1 MSAKSTSLTVLIT
14 GTSSGIGRAAV
25 KSFSDQGWNVAA
37 TLRTPTNER
46 DMQTWPGVKLY
57 ALDVTD
63 TVSIDKALNA
73 VIADFGKVD
82 VLVNNAGY
90 GVDGVFEAMADDV
103 IERQFNT
110 NVFGL
115 MRTTRAIIPH
125 MRQQGGGT
133 IIQIASMGGR
143 LAFPLFSIYHGTKWA
158 VEGFT
163 ESLHYEL
170 KPFGISLKLIE
181 PGAIK
186 TEFYGTGRE
195 MVKPKN
201 TTAYDE
207 FVAKCDKVNQESGAK
222 GESAAVVA
230 KAIYKAAT
238 DGSNTMRYPVG
249 APAPLLLRL
258 RKLLPDKLWFGVV
271 NSSYKL

>member
-1 MSAKSTSLTVLIT
+1 MNQTPLTRTVLVT

-25 KSFSDQGWNVAA
+25 KAFSDKGWNVAA
-37 TLRTPTNER
+37 TLRTPTKETE
-46 DMQTWPGVKLY
+46 MQTWPGVTLY

-63 TVSIDKALNA
+63 TASIGAALNR
-73 VIADFGKVD
+73 IITDFGGVD

-90 GVDGVFEAMADDV
+90 GVDGVFEAMTDEI

-115 MRTTRAIIPH
+115 MRMTRALIPH
-125 MRQQGGGT
+125 MRQRGRGT

-163 ESLHYEL
+163 ESLQFEL
-170 KPFGISLKLIE
+170 NPFHIRLKLIE

-186 TEFYGTGRE
+186 TEFYGAGRE
-195 MVKPKN
+195 MVKPAN
-201 TTAYDE
+201 TADYDA
-207 FVAKCDKVNQESGAK
+207 FVAKCDRVNQESGAK
-222 GESAAVVA
+222 GESAELVA
-230 KAIYKAAT
+230 AAIYKAAT
-238 DGSNTMRYPVG
+238 DGSSRLRYPVG

-258 RKLLPDKLWFGVV
+258 RKLLPDKWWFGVV
-271 NSSYKL
+271 KSSYKL